1 MNDIDS
7 GANLMLALGPPH
19 IVRSSKTPVVAECRI
34 PALGVPNVCKT
45 GNSEKRKAA
54 AAQIRTIVGSG
65 QAQHIR
71 SDVSP
76 VIRSLCVLAHVCDA
90 DVPVH
95 NKGRRECERMT
106 DVHELHK
113 RAEVSQS
120 AVNSTV
126 ASPVFRLSRSHV
138 PSQLPKKNSLSFLI
152 GPPKVPPISFRILVP
167 FFGCTAGVSKYCLAL
182 RTRSW

>member
-76 VIRSLCVLAHVCDA
+76 VIRSLSVLAHACEA
-90 DVPVH
+90 HVPVH
-95 NKGRRECERMT
+95 NKGRRECERVT
-106 DVHELHK
+106 DSNELHK
-113 RAEVSQS
+113 
-120 AVNSTV
+120 
-126 ASPVFRLSRSHV
+126 
-138 PSQLPKKNSLSFLI
+138 
-152 GPPKVPPISFRILVP
+152 
-167 FFGCTAGVSKYCLAL
+167 
-182 RTRSW
+182 